1 MGRVNKE
8 TREIKEIL
16 ELNDVR
22 IVFRN
27 FSGKPSP
34 YNREGD
40 RNFAVV
46 IDDPEVAEALAND
59 GWNVKIK
66 EPLEEGDKPF
76 CFLTVKVKFNRDNPR
91 LNPTIYL
98 VAGKK
103 RLKLDEEMVGI
114 LDEIDIENV
123 SMDIRPYN
131 YDVNGKTGVSAYLL
145 RIMVVQ
151 EMDRFMIGFADE
163 ECPEE

>member
-1 MGRVNKE
+1 M
-8 TREIKEIL
+8 TI
-16 ELNDVR
+16 
-22 IVFRN
+22 
-27 FSGKPSP
+27 
-34 YNREGD
+34 
-40 RNFAVV
+40 
-46 IDDPEVAEALAND
+46 
-59 GWNVKIK
+59 
-66 EPLEEGDKPF
+66 
-76 CFLTVKVKFNRDNPR
+76 KVKFNRDNPR

-103 RLKLDEEMVGI
+103 RIKLDEEMVGI